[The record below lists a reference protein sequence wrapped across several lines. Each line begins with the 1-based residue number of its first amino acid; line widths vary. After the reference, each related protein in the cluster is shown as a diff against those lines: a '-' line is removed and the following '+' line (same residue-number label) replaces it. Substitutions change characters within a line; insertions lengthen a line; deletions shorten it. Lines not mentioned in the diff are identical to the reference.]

1 MWKSRFIFS
10 DSAFRVGEVHASEDK
25 DGADEEVDGNLLME
39 QPPSKKNG
47 GDRIKIDI
55 ICGYDS
61 T

>member
-10 DSAFRVGEVHASEDK
+10 DSAFRVGEVHAGEDK

-39 QPPSKKNG
+39 QPPSKKDG
-47 GDRIKIDI
+47 GDRIKIGI